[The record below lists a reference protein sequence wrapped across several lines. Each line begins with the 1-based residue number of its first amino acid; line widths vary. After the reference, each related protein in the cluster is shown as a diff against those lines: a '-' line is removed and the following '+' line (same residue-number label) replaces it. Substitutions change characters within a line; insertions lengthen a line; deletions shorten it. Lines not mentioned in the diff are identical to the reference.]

1 MAPTSDNGARKF
13 SIKVEGKE
21 LDRINQSRKNLDDVK
36 ALVPH
41 INQYKNLGWS
51 PVALELPEGNDLG
64 VDFHQ
69 PETKI
74 LWALMD
80 LALREI
86 SVGLAVRLDAGSPLF
101 VMRINRDLGSSLDRL
116 GDWRSPCVARLG
128 DAWEHHFLVLPG
140 GWHLPEHVVG
150 NKEAPLTVI
159 RPGDLV
165 TVPPAVDP
173 HSREAWEWLAPPWDE
188 PPVEPSPE
196 LLILLEDCG
205 FVARKTPATMVA
217 DLPTWKEIYPLI
229 SHSEKLLRA
238 LLAPEEESHLYYR
251 KILQEALEAGF
262 RDLRLLLSL
271 LWHAPHSELRHETDG
286 REQLAQWAERLEELL
301 SRENVARAGATPE
314 DAGEAAASSS
324 REDYMTELYVLAA
337 QTLVLEQQ
345 LEELGDQQTPGETG
359 GDLELQDNL
368 KELEDLRQAVE
379 DFLQGAKNLPKPE

>member
-1 MAPTSDNGARKF
+1 MAQTNDTGARKF
-13 SIKVEGKE
+13 AIKVEAKE
-21 LDRINQSRKNLDDVK
+21 LDRIIQSRKNLDDVK

-41 INQYKNLGWS
+41 VKQYKNLGWS
-51 PVALELPEGNDLG
+51 PVALELPEGGDLG

-69 PETKI
+69 PESKI

-80 LALREI
+80 LALREV

-101 VMRINRDLGSSLDRL
+101 VMRVKPALGASLDRL

-150 NKEAPLTVI
+150 DKEAPLTVI
-159 RPGDLV
+159 GPGDLV
-165 TVPPAVDP
+165 TVPPSVDP
-173 HSREAWEWLAPPWDE
+173 YSREAWEWLAPPWDK

-205 FVARKTPATMVA
+205 FVARKTSATLVE

-229 SHSEKLLRA
+229 SHSEKLLQA
-238 LLAPEEESHLYYR
+238 LLAPEEESHLYYH

-262 RDLRLLLSL
+262 RDLGLLLGL

-301 SRENVARAGATPE
+301 SREAAAPAGDTPE
-314 DAGEAAASSS
+314 DAMEAAASSS
-324 REDYMTELYVLAA
+324 REDYMTELYVLEA

-345 LEELGDQQTPGETG
+345 LEELGGQQKPGETG
-359 GDLELQDNL
+359 DDLELQDNL

-379 DFLQGAKNLPKPE
+379 NFLQGAKNLPEPE

>member
-1 MAPTSDNGARKF
+1 MAQTSDTGARKF
-13 SIKVEGKE
+13 SIKVEAKE
-21 LDRINQSRKNLDDVK
+21 LDRIIQSRKNLDDVK

-51 PVALELPEGNDLG
+51 PVALELPEGRDLG

-74 LWALMD
+74 LRALMD
-80 LALREI
+80 LALRKV

-101 VMRINRDLGSSLDRL
+101 VMRVKPALGASLDRL
-116 GDWRSPCVARLG
+116 EDWRSPCVARLG

-140 GWHLPEHVVG
+140 GWHLPEQVVG
-150 NKEAPLTVI
+150 DKEAPLTVI
-159 RPGDLV
+159 GPGDLV

-173 HSREAWEWLAPPWDE
+173 YSREAWEWLAPPWDK
-188 PPVEPSPE
+188 PPVEPSPG

-205 FVARKTPATMVA
+205 FIVREIPALVE
-217 DLPTWKEIYPLI
+217 DLPTWKEIYPRI
-229 SHSEKLLRA
+229 SHSEKLLQA
-238 LLAPEEESHLYYR
+238 LLAPQEESHLYYS
-251 KILQEALEAGF
+251 KILQGALEEGF

-271 LWHAPHSELRHETDG
+271 LWHAPHSELRGEADG

-301 SRENVARAGATPE
+301 SREAAAPARATPE
-314 DAGEAAASSS
+314 DAGEAAAPSS
-324 REDYMTELYVLAA
+324 REDYMSELYVLAA

-345 LEELGDQQTPGETG
+345 LEQLGGQPAPAATG
-359 GDLELQDNL
+359 DDLELQDNL

>member
-1 MAPTSDNGARKF
+1 MAQTSDTGARKF
-13 SIKVEGKE
+13 SIKVEAKE
-21 LDRINQSRKNLDDVK
+21 LDRIIQSRKNLDDVK

-41 INQYKNLGWS
+41 VNQYKNLGWS
-51 PVALELPEGNDLG
+51 PVAIELPEGGDLG

-101 VMRINRDLGSSLDRL
+101 VMRVKPALGASLDRL
-116 GDWRSPCVARLG
+116 GDWRSPCAARLG

-140 GWHLPEHVVG
+140 GWHFPEHVVG
-150 NKEAPLTVI
+150 DQEAPLTVI
-159 RPGDLV
+159 GPGDLV

-173 HSREAWEWLAPPWDE
+173 YSQEAWEWLAPPWE
-188 PPVEPSPE
+188 QSPAEPSPE

-205 FVARKTPATMVA
+205 FVARKTPAVVE

-229 SHSEKLLRA
+229 SHSEKLLQA

-271 LWHAPHSELRHETDG
+271 LWHAPHSELRHEADG

-301 SRENVARAGATPE
+301 SREAAAPNGGIPE
-314 DAGEAAASSS
+314 DAGEAAADASG
-324 REDYMTELYVLAA
+324 EAIMTELQVLAA
-337 QTLVLEQQ
+337 QTMVLEHQ
-345 LEELGDQQTPGETG
+345 LEQLGGQPTPGETG
-359 GDLELQDNL
+359 DDLELQDNL
-368 KELEDLRQAVE
+368 QELEDLRQAVE
-379 DFLQGAKNLPKPE
+379 DFLKGAKNPPKPE